1 MVLYIIY
8 LILLDV
14 MLPGM
19 NGFDICREIRKQ
31 SEVPLLLVTARKED
45 IDKIRGLGLGAD
57 DYITKR

>member
-1 MVLYIIY
+1 
-8 LILLDV
+8 
-14 MLPGM
+14 M